1 MTESI
6 EIRQD
11 IRWHVAIDY
20 YPDGDNRWE
29 RYSVVKSR
37 NLEDFTIIEPARI
50 SVSTATRM
58 TAVEAM
64 ESAVYLAAM
73 SALAT
78 QLDRLVTQ
86 SAHLER
92 QVTVTRRGL
101 VFEVELGEL
110 IRESEATK

>member
-6 EIRQD
+6 EVRQD
-11 IRWHVAIDY
+11 LRWNIVVDY

-29 RYSVVKSR
+29 RYSVVKGR
-37 NLEDFTIIEPARI
+37 NIDDSAIIEPARV
-50 SVSTATRM
+50 SVSTYSRM

-64 ESAVYLAAM
+64 NLAAYLAAM
-73 SALAT
+73 SALAA
-78 QLDRLVTQ
+78 QLDRLVTLPVD
-86 SAHLER
+86 LER

-101 VFEVELGEL
+101 VFGVELGEL